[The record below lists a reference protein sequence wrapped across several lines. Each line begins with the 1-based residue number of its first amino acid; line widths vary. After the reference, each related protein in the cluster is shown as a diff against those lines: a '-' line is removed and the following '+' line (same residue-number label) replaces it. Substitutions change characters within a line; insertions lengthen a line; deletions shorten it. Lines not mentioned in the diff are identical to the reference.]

1 MTKRTSCSFCS
12 TRGTILL
19 SLAGVFCRFRAANL
33 CETCSFFHRITLRG
47 TLGGLCRRK
56 GPANPSE
63 VGVSKMSGMLAAELS
78 KPSKQKVPLLPITT
92 SAFCLFMCFFASHES
107 RLTVSTRTLVEV
119 HYGARS
125 FSEQCGVQTTIPP
138 SQRVPPNFDAQR
150 VVPTVWLKF

>member
-19 SLAGVFCRFRAANL
+19 SLAGVFCRFRVATCAKRAHFSQDYAARH
-33 CETCSFFHRITLRG
+33 F
-47 TLGGLCRRK
+47 GGLCRRK

-119 HYGARS
+119 HYGARN
-125 FSEQCGVQTTIPP
+125 FSEQCGVQTTVTPA
-138 SQRVPPNFDAQR
+138 QRVPPNFDAQR